1 MTTKSL
7 AEGALWFLQ
16 WDQLNASVAA
26 LVWSTKLWR
35 SAHQAQR
42 VRYSILGLAVKV
54 VLLSLVAGVSG
65 SVVELMWERDELL
78 LQEAGETE
86 EKKRR

>member
-1 MTTKSL
+1 
-7 AEGALWFLQ
+7 
-16 WDQLNASVAA
+16 
-26 LVWSTKLWR
+26 
-35 SAHQAQR
+35 